1 MTKKKNERQ
10 IKEHRFRYEGMPYIL
25 TFIPKDDTGWD
36 FQLMYEQTY
45 KVITKGEV

>member
-10 IKEHRFRYEGMPYIL
+10 IKVHNFIWEGMPYTI
-25 TFIPKDDTGWD
+25 TFIPKDDASWD